1 MTLALLSSL
10 VLVLAGVLAWH
21 CLRLRAALA
30 RLQQETEQLRS
41 AAVAESAR
49 HDAWRRAYQL
59 DCQRES
65 RIESQRECQLESQLE
80 YQRFTA
86 MLSHEFRSPLATI
99 DGVIQGLEMTADD
112 ASAATRQRYRKM
124 GRALERLLALVDDYL
139 SPQRMASIGR
149 APIVNHI
156 AVAALLEGALAQADA
171 SRHRIT
177 LQIEGAGATL
187 LRCEPDAMRMCLQV
201 LLENAVN
208 YAPPG
213 SLIELIGRLAPEG
226 GIEMLVQDDGPGV
239 PPQDAQQVFDKFFR
253 GSNVGAQAGSGL
265 GLYIAKTMIEA
276 QGGTLTVQN
285 RPQGGAAFQIWLPA
299 GIAPGKS
306 LASDASSSDNSAAQ
320 AAVGSDQSSA

>member
-1 MTLALLSSL
+1 MMMLALLL
-10 VLVLAGVLAWH
+10 LLLLAGALAWH

-30 RLQQETEQLRS
+30 RSQQDTEQLRS
-41 AAVAESAR
+41 AAVAERAR
-49 HDAWRRAYQL
+49 HDEWRRAYQL

-80 YQRFTA
+80 SQRFTA

-99 DGVIQGLEMTADD
+99 DGVIQSLEMTADD
-112 ASAATRQRYRKM
+112 ASEATRKRYRKM
-124 GRALERLLALVDDYL
+124 GRALDRLLALVDDYL

-149 APIVNHI
+149 APVVNHI
-156 AVAALLEGALAQADA
+156 TVAALLEDALAQVDA

-177 LQIEGAGATL
+177 LQMEGAGPTL

-213 SLIELIGRLAPEG
+213 SLIELIARLAPEG
-226 GIEMLVQDDGPGV
+226 GIEIVVQDDGIGV
-239 PPQDAQQVFDKFFR
+239 PVPDLPQVFDKFFR
-253 GSNVGAQAGSGL
+253 GSNAGAHAGSGL

-285 RPQGGAAFQIWLPA
+285 RCQGGAAFRIWLPA
-299 GIAPGKS
+299 GIALGKS
-306 LASDASSSDNSAAQ
+306 LASVASNSDNSAAQ
-320 AAVGSDQSSA
+320 AAVGSEQSNA